1 MQRVKTILFN
11 RGVPATESF
20 AIGEVQR
27 GGAGGAPGAR
37 RGAAPVRPVPRVRA
51 APRVAG
57 RAWHGVSVEQVIAG
71 NGSLQLLEFLCLTQ
85 VRPGDV
91 VVTEAPTYDRTL
103 TLLRRH
109 GARVVGVALEDDG
122 PDLARL
128 EAVLAAERPRFL
140 YLIPDFQNPSGI
152 TCSADKRRRIV
163 ALSERHGLPI
173 VEDAPYRPLRY
184 RGKEEPSLHSLAPE
198 RTIHMSSFSKLLGPG
213 PRVGFM
219 VGPPKLIAALA
230 KVAEDTYICPNN
242 LAHGVAYEWCRR
254 GALPAQIEKLKALYA
269 PRLDACLS
277 ALGHHLPEAL
287 ITRPEGGF
295 FVSLTLRDGV
305 STREVREAALA
316 RQVQLADGEAFFPNG
331 GGERFLRLPFC
342 ALTPEDI
349 GEGVRR
355 LAEAVHERQRAAAP
369 AT

>member
-20 AIGEVQR
+20 GIGEVTE
-27 GGAGGAPGAR
+27 
-37 RGAAPVRPVPRVRA
+37 AAQAALRA
-51 APRVAG
+51 NGPALLQYGPSLGFGPLREWLA
-57 RAWHGVSVEQVIAG
+57 AHYGVGVEQVIAG

-91 VVTEAPTYDRTL
+91 VVTESPTYDRTL

-109 GARVVGVALEDDG
+109 GARVIGVALDDDG
-122 PDLARL
+122 PDLSRL

-140 YLIPDFQNPSGI
+140 YLIPDFQNPSGT
-152 TCSADKRRRIV
+152 TCSAEKRRRIV
-163 ALSERHGLPI
+163 ALSERDNLLI
-173 VEDAPYRPLRY
+173 VEDAPYRQLRY
-184 RGKEEPSLHSLAPE
+184 RGQEEPSLHSLAPD
-198 RTIHMSSFSKLLGPG
+198 RTIHMSSFSKLVGPG
-213 PRVGFM
+213 PRVGYM
-219 VGPPKLIAALA
+219 VGPAQLIAALA
-230 KVAEDTYICPNN
+230 KAAEDTYICPNN
-242 LAHGVAYEWCRR
+242 LAHGIAYEWCRS
-254 GALPAQIEKLKALYA
+254 GTLPAQIEKLKALYA

-277 ALGHHLPEAL
+277 ALGDHLPEARV
-287 ITRPEGGF
+287 TRPEGGF
-295 FVSLTLRDGV
+295 FVSLTLADGV
-305 STREVREAALA
+305 STRAVREAALT

-355 LAEAVHERQRAAAP
+355 VAEAVRERQRAAAP
-369 AT
+369 A